1 MRSAILAGQV
11 TNVVRGSS
19 MDDEE
24 RLELD
29 EQVEAEELREYRRGL
44 KMLERNPNKEIV
56 EGCPWCNKRNYRCC
70 YCNRAKPCVLLEA
83 KWICYLCWMETML
96 NQEIF

>member
-1 MRSAILAGQV
+1 MRNAILAGQV

-29 EQVEAEELREYRRGL
+29 EQVEAEESTAAHSSSIQSMGGVSGGQDLL
-44 KMLERNPNKEIV
+44 ALFDS
-56 EGCPWCNKRNYRCC
+56 GC
-70 YCNRAKPCVLLEA
+70 KP
-83 KWICYLCWMETML
+83 
-96 NQEIF
+96 

>member
-1 MRSAILAGQV
+1 MRNAILAGQV

-29 EQVEAEELREYRRGL
+29 EQVEAEELREYRRGVTYS
-44 KMLERNPNKEIV
+44 RRS
-56 EGCPWCNKRNYRCC
+56 C
-70 YCNRAKPCVLLEA
+70 
-83 KWICYLCWMETML
+83 
-96 NQEIF
+96 

>member
-1 MRSAILAGQV
+1 MRNAILAGQV

-56 EGCPWCNKRNYRCC
+56 EGCPWCNKRNYHFCSVSGWSCLACGYTPGADFRGGR
-70 YCNRAKPCVLLEA
+70 YS
-83 KWICYLCWMETML
+83 
-96 NQEIF
+96 